1 MRARIF
7 QIARVS
13 GVVLALCLT
22 WASPAAAQADLP
34 EQFVS
39 IKQFLLE
46 TVAESQRVGAA
57 TTQNLLKSNLAAFEQ
72 LKARVDQAS
81 RIDDIIAE
89 LSADLDTIAGNFEQA
104 ANMRRDYQEFTADTD
119 QALLQRQQQTR
130 AAIEEIQ
137 RRIVQ
142 RQTEL
147 DAARRALPNA
157 QAGIDTDRHRI
168 TISANQSV
176 LQSLTAQV
184 EIWQRFES
192 AQSRLI
198 ATLKMSSE
206 RVDYVLFVLEKN
218 AQVYR
223 AAANTAKLRNNV
235 RLALGDLQALG
246 GIESSLID
254 LEASWREL
262 DKIVSEIGRQEF
274 IAHADS

>member
-7 QIARVS
+7 QIACVP
-13 GVVLALCLT
+13 GIALALSLT

-46 TVAESQRVGAA
+46 TVSESQRVGAA
-57 TTQNLLKSNLAAFEQ
+57 TTQKLLKSNLAAFEQ
-72 LKARVDQAS
+72 LKVKVDQAD
-81 RIDDIIAE
+81 RIDDIIADLSTE
-89 LSADLDTIAGNFEQA
+89 LDAIAGNFEQA
-104 ANMRRDYQEFTADTD
+104 AHMRRDYQAFTADTD
-119 QALLQRQQQTR
+119 QALRQRQMQTR

-137 RRIVQ
+137 SRIAQ
-142 RQTEL
+142 QKSEIET
-147 DAARRALPNA
+147 ARRALPNA
-157 QAGIDTDRHRI
+157 QIGIDTDRHRI

-176 LQSLTAQV
+176 VRSLAAQV

-198 ATLKMSSE
+198 ATLKMSSD

-218 AQVYR
+218 AEVYR

-235 RLALGDLQALG
+235 RQALGDLQALG

-274 IAHADS
+274 ITHADS